1 MIANIYFKLDDLEE
15 ILDKIIKGEEGCQ
28 TYRHYEEIYRYL
40 AKKILGTCQSICYI
54 EPRNNQT
61 GGSKQCIQNLTFQKE
76 AKGPCE

>member
-40 AKKILGTCQSICYI
+40 AKKILGTC
-54 EPRNNQT
+54 
-61 GGSKQCIQNLTFQKE
+61 
-76 AKGPCE
+76 